1 MTEDSHALVES
12 GSDLEC
18 LDLLSEHLGK
28 LVVDVVAN
36 AQPWSWMIHDWHSLD
51 IDSVCC
57 LVSSARA
64 SSVLQETY
72 HTRKSA
78 LIL

>member
-1 MTEDSHALVES
+1 MRGPWVLLVRIRRGERVTEVSHALVES

-36 AQPWSWMIHDWHSLD
+36 AQPWS
-51 IDSVCC
+51 
-57 LVSSARA
+57 
-64 SSVLQETY
+64 
-72 HTRKSA
+72 
-78 LIL
+78 